1 MLENLFHSEKDEEK
15 RDSAGK
21 LKHLQTLELTGENAT
36 LAAGALKAQGA
47 NDAWLVAPLELQSG
61 ATGADIWRTA
71 EAAKTRL

>member
-21 LKHLQTLELTGENAT
+21 LDHLQTLELTGENAT
-36 LAAGALKAQGA
+36 LAALKAQGA